1 MSGSGWVIT
10 SMWISGSLPFL
21 YSSMYSYHFL
31 IYSASVKST
40 LFLSFI
46 VPIIVWH
53 VPLVSLIFSKRSLVL
68 PIPLFSLFICIVC
81 SRRFSYLSLLFFG
94 TLHSDG
100 FSPLPF
106 TSLLFSGIC
115 KASSD
120 NPFAFLPLG
129 IILITASY
137 TMFQTSIHSSL
148 DTLSNRS
155 NPLNLFVTSTI

>member
-100 FSPLPF
+100 YSFPFLLAFCFS
-106 TSLLFSGIC
+106 SLLF
-115 KASSD
+115 
-120 NPFAFLPLG
+120 FFLIYILCPLVNSFSCSLSHPLLFH
-129 IILITASY
+129 LIRKI
-137 TMFQTSIHSSL
+137 FKEDWL
-148 DTLSNRS
+148 DKWE
-155 NPLNLFVTSTI
+155 